1 MVFWKALALFCRIQ
15 IIKIKS
21 SSNICG
27 LFVMKT
33 SSFILKRRIKHTHNT
48 NISGY
53 SVFFCVFKNYVIKI
67 SNINLTIEKAIPN
80 FLENIKLFNYPFRK
94 TLMQNNSKNTTV
106 DIVVEKKS
114 NLELDTLKDI
124 INFFYKNI

>member
-1 MVFWKALALFCRIQ
+1 
-15 IIKIKS
+15 
-21 SSNICG
+21 
-27 LFVMKT
+27 
-33 SSFILKRRIKHTHNT
+33 
-48 NISGY
+48 
-53 SVFFCVFKNYVIKI
+53 
-67 SNINLTIEKAIPN
+67 
-80 FLENIKLFNYPFRK
+80 LENIKLFNYPFRK